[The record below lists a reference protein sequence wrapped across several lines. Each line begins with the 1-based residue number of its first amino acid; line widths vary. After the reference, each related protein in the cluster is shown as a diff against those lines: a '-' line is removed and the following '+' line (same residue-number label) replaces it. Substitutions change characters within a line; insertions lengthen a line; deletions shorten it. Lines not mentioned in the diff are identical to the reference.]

1 MASFLLKLIEYAE
14 ANGIDYKN
22 TSISKAICIGESLR
36 NEDFSLTTLGQRIK
50 DKWDIPGGRITPGTD
65 LLTNLKREIV
75 EEVGDLAI
83 SEINSFQLK
92 T

>member
-1 MASFLLKLIEYAE
+1 MDNITLQVGVKVLVKNGANQYLFLYKSPHASKGF
-14 ANGIDYKN
+14 
-22 TSISKAICIGESLR
+22 
-36 NEDFSLTTLGQRIK
+36 Q
-50 DKWDIPGGRITPGTD
+50 DKWDIPGGRIIPGTD

>member
-1 MASFLLKLIEYAE
+1 MDNITLQVGVKVLVKNSANQYLFLYKPPHASKGF
-14 ANGIDYKN
+14 
-22 TSISKAICIGESLR
+22 
-36 NEDFSLTTLGQRIK
+36 Q
-50 DKWDIPGGRITPGTD
+50 DKWDIPGGRIIPGTD
-65 LLTNLKREIV
+65 LVTNLKREIV

>member
-1 MASFLLKLIEYAE
+1 MDNITLQVRVKVLVKNGANQYLFLYKSPHASKGF
-14 ANGIDYKN
+14 
-22 TSISKAICIGESLR
+22 
-36 NEDFSLTTLGQRIK
+36 Q
-50 DKWDIPGGRITPGTD
+50 DKWDIPGGRIIPGTD
-65 LLTNLKREIV
+65 LVTNLKREIV